1 VTTSKLAFE
10 DFQVGD
16 VLPLAPHEVTSEA
29 VMAFATMFDPQPMHL
44 DEEAARETLLGG
56 LSASGWHTCAMF
68 MRMMCDGFL
77 LASTSLG
84 APAVETLKWLKPVR
98 PGDRLTG
105 RSIVLDIRASK
116 SRPEMGVVRFR
127 HEIENQAGDIVMWME
142 NPIMFARRAE
152 AKP

>member
-1 VTTSKLAFE
+1 MTPIRAFE

-16 VLPLAPHEVTSEA
+16 ALPLAPHAVTPEA
-29 VMAFATMFDPQPMHL
+29 VTAFAAMFDPQPMHL
-44 DEEAARETLLGG
+44 DEAAARETLLGG

-77 LASTSLG
+77 LNSTSLG
-84 APAVETLKWLKPVR
+84 APAVDTLKWLKPVR
-98 PGDRLTG
+98 PGDTLTG
-105 RSIVLDIRASK
+105 RSIVLETRASK
-116 SRPEMGVVRFR
+116 SRPDMGVVRFR